1 MTWLTLFQKPAKD
14 EVVLI
19 AILPD
24 IITMAVYDGQQF
36 VNYNGKVKASVDD
49 VAYWSPITNPW
60 KDQKNIYRRE
70 QE

>member
-1 MTWLTLFQKPAKD
+1 MTWLTLFQKPAES

-24 IITMAVYDGQQF
+24 IITMAVFDGEQF

-60 KDQKNIYRRE
+60 KDDKNVYRKERE
-70 QE
+70 

>member
-1 MTWLTLFQKPAKD
+1 MIWLTLFQKPAKG

-19 AILPD
+19 AMLPD
-24 IITMAVYDGQQF
+24 IITMAVFDGEQF

-60 KDQKNIYRRE
+60 GDDKNIYRKER
-70 QE
+70 

>member
-1 MTWLTLFQKPAKD
+1 MTWLTMFQKPAEG

-19 AILPD
+19 AIPPD

-60 KDQKNIYRRE
+60 QDQKNVYRKER
-70 QE
+70 

>member
-1 MTWLTLFQKPAKD
+1 MAWLTMFQKPANG

-49 VAYWSPITNPW
+49 VSYWSPITNPW
-60 KDQKNIYRRE
+60 NDQKNIYRRE
-70 QE
+70 KE